1 MVQNMTAGSPAKLIL
16 MFALPLLIGNLFQQ
30 LYQISDILIVGRLIG
45 IEALAAVGATAPIYF
60 VFLLIAF
67 GFTGG
72 LTVVTAQRFGAGDY
86 KGVRTSI
93 THSLIAAGIL
103 SGLITVF
110 LILFLRPLLKI
121 MNVPAEIMEDAYKF
135 MSVLTGGLILIVFFN
150 LLSGFIRALGDSKT
164 PLYFLV
170 FSTLLNI
177 AFNFT
182 LIYHFKLGVVGSA
195 IGSVCAIFISVILCL
210 VYMYKKFPIMR
221 LKAED
226 WKYSHAFMRVHLNIA
241 VPMAIQF
248 SVLSL
253 SMMIIQSVCNS
264 FGPDVIAAFTAALRI
279 EQLATQPLVALG
291 IAMATYSAQNWGAG
305 KVTRIRKGVRIAGLT
320 SLAISIFMSLAVRY
334 IGRDMI
340 SVFIKDGNQF
350 IIDTGKFYLSISTLF
365 YFFLGM
371 IFIFRNTLQGMGKS
385 LIPLI
390 AGFTEL
396 GMRSFAAIYLAHI
409 MGYKG
414 IFYASPIAWFGASMV
429 VMIGYV
435 VTIYKLKGKKSKNYF
450 KDNYHKI
457 KLAACINCVNQSSG
471 E

>member
-210 VYMYKKFPIMR
+210 V
-221 LKAED
+221 
-226 WKYSHAFMRVHLNIA
+226 
-241 VPMAIQF
+241 
-248 SVLSL
+248 
-253 SMMIIQSVCNS
+253 
-264 FGPDVIAAFTAALRI
+264 
-279 EQLATQPLVALG
+279 
-291 IAMATYSAQNWGAG
+291 
-305 KVTRIRKGVRIAGLT
+305 
-320 SLAISIFMSLAVRY
+320 
-334 IGRDMI
+334 
-340 SVFIKDGNQF
+340 
-350 IIDTGKFYLSISTLF
+350 
-365 YFFLGM
+365 
-371 IFIFRNTLQGMGKS
+371 
-385 LIPLI
+385 
-390 AGFTEL
+390 
-396 GMRSFAAIYLAHI
+396 
-409 MGYKG
+409 
-414 IFYASPIAWFGASMV
+414 
-429 VMIGYV
+429 
-435 VTIYKLKGKKSKNYF
+435 
-450 KDNYHKI
+450 
-457 KLAACINCVNQSSG
+457 
-471 E
+471 